1 MASYRIAYGQ
11 CESVHGNQAI
21 VEIRKYGTR
30 DDETT
35 QFSLGPNGY
44 TLTMEGPSDTHMLP
58 GIYTKTVEVTTIWDD
73 VTALNALLGNIAG
86 SEDGQYLLELKSQ
99 LTTDPYF
106 VGVLLPE
113 SLSIKDDA
121 SNVSVTFTATD
132 GLALLKN
139 TLYNNDGVAYTD
151 HATFKQHIENVQEKL
166 LTWDRLAEL
175 FTDDPTI
182 ARLNL
187 GMNATSVNDEDYSG
201 QPPSRTTDG
210 YERMRVHHRT
220 FHKKNTDGVN
230 EYYSA
235 YDVLDS
241 MAKTLGVCIGTFQL
255 GLFFISPD
263 SISEGLSYRR
273 YAYNGDE
280 SVVAS
285 ATGSSV
291 YRTV

>member
-21 VEIRKYGTR
+21 VEIRKYGDR
-30 DDETT
+30 EDETT

-86 SEDGQYLLELKSQ
+86 SEDGQYLLEVKSQ

-132 GLALLKN
+132 GLALLK
-139 TLYNNDGVAYTD
+139 
-151 HATFKQHIENVQEKL
+151 KEK
-166 LTWDRLAEL
+166 TMV
-175 FTDDPTI
+175 
-182 ARLNL
+182 
-187 GMNATSVNDEDYSG
+187 GKY
-201 QPPSRTTDG
+201 
-210 YERMRVHHRT
+210 
-220 FHKKNTDGVN
+220 
-230 EYYSA
+230 
-235 YDVLDS
+235 
-241 MAKTLGVCIGTFQL
+241 
-255 GLFFISPD
+255 
-263 SISEGLSYRR
+263 
-273 YAYNGDE
+273 
-280 SVVAS
+280 
-285 ATGSSV
+285 
-291 YRTV
+291 